1 MYTVCSFVKGYR
13 SIWFGGIILYLTS
26 DYFSIAIGVHRAA
39 FGQGTGPIFLDYVSC
54 IGNESSLL
62 SCSHF
67 GIGVAYCSHS
77 SDLGV
82 VCPPSK

>member
-1 MYTVCSFVKGYR
+1 MYTVYSFVKGYR
-13 SIWFGGIILYLTS
+13 SVLFGGIKS
-26 DYFSIAIGVHRAA
+26 NYFSIAIGVRHAA

-62 SCSHF
+62 SCSHI

-77 SDLGV
+77 YNFGV